1 MRKFLALTTALV
13 STGVSPA
20 SKHNRMVLGNKILLV
35 VPNTTRSAINKIGFE
50 TRLNACLCSK
60 LGVFLKKEG

>member
-13 STGVSPA
+13 YTGISSA

-50 TRLNACLCSK
+50 TSMLML
-60 LGVFLKKEG
+60 